1 MPATLYY
8 TATSC
13 GASNFIAAHRAGILN
28 KSLNAYQANIYNKTV
43 ATGPNKGSDFFKINP
58 KGNVPTIVL
67 EDGTVLNENAAT
79 LQWIADHAV
88 TKVGAANGTNARYL
102 LQSKLSYISSE
113 VHGSYGPL
121 FNPALAPEVRQWAL
135 DKLATK
141 LKYLND
147 VELADGRKFWVGNDF
162 TVADSYLY
170 IVLGWSGYLKVD
182 LSVYPKVQAYH
193 AGIAALD
200 FVKEAHAL
208 MTAETPAAEP
218 TSPAIYIEHVTTITS
233 VHLATLFPSHTPK
246 HPSNGIDEDPQ
257 HRLKLSIATLLRHTG
272 VCGPVVFIALYYMS
286 QFMVET
292 SEFEWGVAVEDQFG
306 LLVVALVVSCKI
318 HDDDRISNSI
328 WSELSGMA
336 LQELNEAEW
345 VFLEAL
351 GFRCHLGV
359 GEYEEMKRGLELLRA

>member
-8 TATSC
+8 TPTSC
-13 GASNFIAAHRAGILN
+13 GAASFIAAHRAGILN
-28 KSLNAYQANIYNKTV
+28 KALNAYQANIYNKTV
-43 ATGPNKGSDFFKINP
+43 ISGPNKGSNFFKINP

-67 EDGTVLNENAAT
+67 EDGTVLNENSAT
-79 LQWIADHAV
+79 LQWIADNAV
-88 TKVGAANGTNARYL
+88 THKVASANGTNERYL

-121 FNPALAPEVRQWAL
+121 FNPDLSPEVRQWAL

-170 IVLGWSGYLKVD
+170 IVLGWSAYLNIN

-208 MTAETPAAEP
+208 ITAETPAA
-218 TSPAIYIEHVTTITS
+218 
-233 VHLATLFPSHTPK
+233 
-246 HPSNGIDEDPQ
+246 
-257 HRLKLSIATLLRHTG
+257 
-272 VCGPVVFIALYYMS
+272 
-286 QFMVET
+286 
-292 SEFEWGVAVEDQFG
+292 
-306 LLVVALVVSCKI
+306 
-318 HDDDRISNSI
+318 
-328 WSELSGMA
+328 
-336 LQELNEAEW
+336 
-345 VFLEAL
+345 
-351 GFRCHLGV
+351 
-359 GEYEEMKRGLELLRA
+359 